1 VIGSIPR
8 KHGSEHL
15 GREMESSLSGAEAAP
30 LMRPMALGRS
40 IVETGLRFQEEE
52 AGTWLQS

>member
-40 IVETGLRFQEEE
+40 IVETGLQFQEEE
-52 AGTWLQS
+52 AGT